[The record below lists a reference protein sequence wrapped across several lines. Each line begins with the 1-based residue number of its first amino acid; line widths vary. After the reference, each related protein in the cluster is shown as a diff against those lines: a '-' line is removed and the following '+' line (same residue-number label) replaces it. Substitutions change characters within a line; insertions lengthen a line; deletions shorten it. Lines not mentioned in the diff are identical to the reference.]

1 MSIHAIAV
9 DDNAGVLSLLDHYVA
24 KTTQISLFNA
34 FTSPLEALDYVSS
47 NSVNI
52 AFIDVNMPDI
62 SGLDFISV
70 AKKRVNGSLPK
81 FVLISAH
88 KEYAVD
94 GFDLEVADY
103 LLKPFGLD
111 RFLMTVDKV
120 SVHGNHSPLASS
132 VLEECVFAR
141 QGGKYVKIKPAS
153 VLYVESK
160 GHFVYLHFPDDT
172 PLILSEN
179 MTRMEALLSSYG
191 FVRVHKQYLINR
203 HHIREVDASSVV
215 IDSTKDLLPIGR
227 KYKGFISRLINC

>member
-9 DDNAGVLSLLDHYVA
+9 DDNASVLSLLDNYVA
-24 KTTQISLFNA
+24 KTPQISQFST

-47 NSVNI
+47 HSVDV

-70 AKKRVNGSLPK
+70 AKKRSITSLPK

-94 GFDLEVADY
+94 GFELEVADY

-111 RFLMTVDKV
+111 KFLTTVDKI
-120 SVHGNHSPLASS
+120 SNPSPAGP
-132 VLEECVFAR
+132 VKEECLFVR
-141 QGGKYVKIKPAS
+141 QSGKYVKVQPAS

-160 GHFVYLHFPDDT
+160 GHFVHLHFPDDI

-179 MTRMEALLSSYG
+179 MTRMEALLCSYG
-191 FVRVHKQYLINR
+191 FVRVHKQYLVNK

-215 IDSTKDLLPIGR
+215 IEGTKDILPVGR
-227 KYKGFISRLINC
+227 KYKGFVNYLVS